1 MRLASLG
8 SGSRGNA
15 TLVESAN
22 ASVLVDCGF
31 SVRELQ
37 RRMAGRDRHPEQLTA
52 ILVTHEHSDHIRGV
66 FALAR
71 RFSLPVYMTAGTA
84 KSCVGERWDKVEIIN
99 AQRTFRI
106 EDIVVQPVAVPHD
119 AREPVQFVFHCRGK
133 SLGVLTDLGSI
144 TAHVIDAYRA
154 CDGLLLEAN
163 HDRAMLAEG
172 SYPYPLKQRVGGD
185 WGHLNNEQAAGLL
198 THLELQR
205 LQGLVIGHMSEQ
217 NNCLEAVRSHID
229 PLAGS
234 IALVHYAS
242 QDNGAGWLAIE

>member
-1 MRLASLG
+1 MRLTSLG

-37 RRMAGRDRHPEQLTA
+37 RRMAERDRHPEQLTA

-84 KSCVGERWDKVEIIN
+84 KICVGDRSENVEIID
-99 AQRTFRI
+99 AQRTFKV
-106 EDIVVQPVAVPHD
+106 EDIAVQPVAVPHD
-119 AREPVQFVFHCRGK
+119 AREPVQFVFHSGGK
-133 SLGVLTDLGSI
+133 SVGILTDLGSI

-163 HDRAMLAEG
+163 HDRTMLAEG

-198 THLELQR
+198 THLERQR
-205 LQGLVIGHMSEQ
+205 LQGLIIGHMSEQ
-217 NNCLEAVRSHID
+217 NNCLAAVRSYID
-229 PLAGS
+229 PLVGS
-234 IALVHYAS
+234 VGLVHYAS
-242 QDNGAGWLAIE
+242 QDSGADWLTVE